1 MEIRHFLVLRKQLI
15 VFNRWENLKVLQG
28 QTSSV
33 LKRAT
38 SFMPTHYII
47 LKIMS
52 KKKIPLIFLFFVVTC
67 FQVQLVRKV
76 LQKWVVLISLGSGL
90 SHWEMSGLKKV
101 ILGHE
106 NFGLSV
112 CWGGFLQEEEAI
124 RLLKVSHSP
133 LSTHHVYKAWEKKDQ
148 NRMSRKTKPWPTP
161 WSVGA

>member
-1 MEIRHFLVLRKQLI
+1 MGKSQSVTGPNLFCVKKSYLFHAHTLHHFKNNEQ
-15 VFNRWENLKVLQG
+15 
-28 QTSSV
+28 
-33 LKRAT
+33 
-38 SFMPTHYII
+38 
-47 LKIMS
+47 
-52 KKKIPLIFLFFVVTC
+52 KKIPLIFLFFVVTC

-90 SHWEMSGLKKV
+90 SQWEMSGLKKV